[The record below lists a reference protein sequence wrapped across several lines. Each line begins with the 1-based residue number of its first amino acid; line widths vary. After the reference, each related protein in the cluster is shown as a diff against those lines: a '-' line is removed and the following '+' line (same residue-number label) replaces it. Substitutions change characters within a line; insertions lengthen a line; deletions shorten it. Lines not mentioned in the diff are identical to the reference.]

1 MIARSPSRLPKRSRS
16 PGGPSA
22 TGEAWT
28 PLRPTCSVS
37 PGDALAA
44 GSDEARAAD
53 QVATLAAEAT
63 GASACVVWRYEQQ
76 GPVLAALSGTALPA
90 AVALEAV
97 GRARNVPDSLA
108 VESLEEG
115 GAVVTLQLG
124 EPPQGALQL
133 LLADEP
139 HPSDPLLDRLGIFAV
154 RAAHALRAGERRQ
167 TLSVELERT
176 RALLTIVGQAIA
188 QLSLAHTLDTAIE
201 HVSGLL
207 GAERLAVYLTS
218 EPGRLE
224 PAAERGLTGPHARVA
239 ERLLELLLG
248 PARGRGLLGIPYAAS
263 DPRLSGV
270 LEVLEEL
277 GLEAAIAVPL
287 RVRDDLIGLLAVYPA
302 AGRELTEN
310 EEQLLRSLAAQ
321 LAVAVQNARLHEET
335 KLADEERKVALDAE
349 REASRRLQALYEISR
364 VFSESLSLD
373 LTLEAVTRTI
383 VETLEVDAASLR
395 MPDGRGALLEPV
407 AMHVREE
414 RLAEPLKAILSLPQP
429 LSPVRPNVFR
439 SGRAAPPRPAQRRVA
454 RPGARAARPVSG
466 EGLDRGGHPA
476 RHAGRDPRD
485 ADARLARPRPADR
498 RRDARGRLVDRRPG
512 RARARQ
518 RAPLPA
524 AEAVRRLDAALAA
537 AARASA
543 TPPGWTSAPS
553 TPPRREM
560 DVGGDVYDFLELAD
574 GRLAVVLGDVTGHGI
589 DAAADMAMAKF
600 VFRSLAREHSE
611 PSEFLAAA
619 NEIVLEEIGDGK
631 FITMLYVTADG
642 RAGEVACASAGH
654 PSPRIV
660 RAGAVEP
667 LEPARARARDRG
679 QPGIRGRAR
688 DAGAGGR
695 RGAVHGRLARGS
707 ARGRAV
713 RRGAARRLAWQARR
727 AARRGAG
734 GGARR
739 RLPSLRRRAGGRL
752 RRRRPQ
758 AHVIEL
764 ARRDGR
770 PLRIGHRGAAALARE
785 NSLEA
790 IGLAV
795 ELGCDL
801 VEFDVHAL
809 GETLVVAHDRPGSA
823 DGLPTLDEVLELLGS
838 AGVGVHLDLKAQ
850 GAERPVAEALR
861 RHGLVERTV
870 VSSFRRPT
878 LSALHLV
885 EPAVRLGR
893 TYPQDRTGLTK
904 RQVFQPPAR
913 AIVRVLRR
921 ALPRRSARCWRAR
934 RQRRPCSTGR
944 WSARPR
950 SPAVTRSARRCSSGR

>member
-1 MIARSPSRLPKRSRS
+1 MAVTGETRELADLDGALGSIAARTAEVTGADVVVVRLVDESGAAGARAVHAESAALRAELEGSRLPARAVPAEPLEGRDRLS
-16 PGGPSA
+16 PPLLRAAEQLGASGVLQLPVREGHAVVGSLELLRRRGEFTGRERTLALAAADEIALARRAFGDGGGAAAAAPDLLGLA
-22 TGEAWT
+22 
-28 PLRPTCSVS
+28 
-37 PGDALAA
+37 GDALAA
-44 GSDEARAAD
+44 GSDETRAAD

-76 GPVLAALSGTALPA
+76 GPVLAALSGTTLPA

-97 GRARNVPDSLA
+97 GRSRDVPGSLA

-139 HPSDPLLDRLGIFAV
+139 HPSDPVLDRLGIFAV

-167 TLSVELERT
+167 TLAVELERT

-188 QLSLAHTLDTAIE
+188 QLSLSHTLDTAIE

-207 GAERLAVYLTS
+207 GAERLAVYLSS

-248 PARGRGLLGIPYAAS
+248 PARGRGLLGIPYATS

-270 LEVLEEL
+270 LDVLEEL

-310 EEQLLRSLAAQ
+310 EEQLLRALAAQ

-395 MPDGRGALLEPV
+395 MPDGRGAVLEPV

-439 SGRAAPPRPAQRRVA
+439 SGRAV
-454 RPGARAARPVSG
+454 
-466 EGLDRGGHPA
+466 LL
-476 RHAGRDPRD
+476 DPRS
-485 ADARLARPRPADR
+485 AASLGPAHEPLVPFLEKGSTAAVIPLATQAEILGTLTLVSLDPDRPIDGAT
-498 RRDARGRLVDRRPG
+498 
-512 RARARQ
+512 
-518 RAPLPA
+518 
-524 AEAVRRLDAALAA
+524 LDAASSIAGQAALALDN
-537 AARASA
+537 ARLYQQQKQFADSMQRSLLPRERPRVVGLDIGAVYAS
-543 TPPGWTSAPS
+543 SA
-553 TPPRREM
+553 RM

-611 PSEFLAAA
+611 PSDFLAAA
-619 NEIVLEEIGDGK
+619 NEIVLEEIGEGK

-642 RAGEVACASAGH
+642 RAGELACASAGH

-667 LEPARARARDRG
+667 LSLRG
-679 QPGIRGRAR
+679 LALGIAGDQAYEAERVTLGPG
-688 DAGAGGR
+688 DA
-695 RGAVHGRLARGS
+695 AVLFTDGLLE
-707 ARGRAV
+707 
-713 RRGAARRLAWQARR
+713 ARREGELYGEERLDASLAKH
-727 AARRGAG
+727 AG
-734 GGARR
+734 
-739 RLPSLRRRAGGRL
+739 LPAE
-752 RRRRPQ
+752 
-758 AHVIEL
+758 EL
-764 ARRDGR
+764 AV
-770 PLRIGHRGAAALARE
+770 A
-785 NSLEA
+785 
-790 IGLAV
+790 
-795 ELGCDL
+795 L
-801 VEFDVHAL
+801 VEDCRAFG
-809 GETLVVAHDRPGSA
+809 GELADDCAVV
-823 DGLPTLDEVLELLGS
+823 VL
-838 AGVGVHLDLKAQ
+838 K
-850 GAERPVAEALR
+850 
-861 RHGLVERTV
+861 RT
-870 VSSFRRPT
+870 
-878 LSALHLV
+878 
-885 EPAVRLGR
+885 
-893 TYPQDRTGLTK
+893 
-904 RQVFQPPAR
+904 
-913 AIVRVLRR
+913 
-921 ALPRRSARCWRAR
+921 
-934 RQRRPCSTGR
+934 
-944 WSARPR
+944 
-950 SPAVTRSARRCSSGR
+950 

>member
-1 MIARSPSRLPKRSRS
+1 MAVTGETRELAGLDEALGSIAARTAEVTGADVVVVRLVDDSGAAGARAVHAESAALRAELEGSRVPARAVPAEPLEERDRLPPPLLRAAEQLGASGVLQLPVREGNAVVGS
-16 PGGPSA
+16 LELLRRRGEFVGRDRTLALAAAEEIALARRAFGDGGGLDAAAPDLLGLA
-22 TGEAWT
+22 
-28 PLRPTCSVS
+28 
-37 PGDALAA
+37 GDALAA

-154 RAAHALRAGERRQ
+154 RAAHALRASERRQ

-439 SGRAAPPRPAQRRVA
+439 SGRA
-454 RPGARAARPVSG
+454 
-466 EGLDRGGHPA
+466 LLL
-476 RHAGRDPRD
+476 DPRS
-485 ADARLARPRPADR
+485 AASLGPAHEPLVPFLEKGSTAAVIPLATQAEILGTLTLVSLDPDRPID
-498 RRDARGRLVDRRPG
+498 GETLE
-512 RARARQ
+512 
-518 RAPLPA
+518 A
-524 AEAVRRLDAALAA
+524 ASSIAGQAALALDNARLYQQQKQFADSMQRSLLPRERPRA
-537 AARASA
+537 AGLDVGAVYASSAR
-543 TPPGWTSAPS
+543 
-553 TPPRREM
+553 M

-667 LEPARARARDRG
+667 LSLRGLALGIAGSQAYEAEHVTLEPG
-679 QPGIRGRAR
+679 
-688 DAGAGGR
+688 DA
-695 RGAVHGRLARGS
+695 AVLFTDGLLE
-707 ARGRAV
+707 
-713 RRGAARRLAWQARR
+713 ARREGELY
-727 AARRGAG
+727 GEE
-734 GGARR
+734 
-739 RLPSLRRRAGGRL
+739 RLDASLGRHASL
-752 RRRRPQ
+752 P
-758 AHVIEL
+758 AEEL
-764 ARRDGR
+764 AV
-770 PLRIGHRGAAALARE
+770 A
-785 NSLEA
+785 
-790 IGLAV
+790 
-795 ELGCDL
+795 L
-801 VEFDVHAL
+801 VEDCRAFG
-809 GETLVVAHDRPGSA
+809 GELADDCAVV
-823 DGLPTLDEVLELLGS
+823 VL
-838 AGVGVHLDLKAQ
+838 K
-850 GAERPVAEALR
+850 
-861 RHGLVERTV
+861 RT
-870 VSSFRRPT
+870 
-878 LSALHLV
+878 
-885 EPAVRLGR
+885 
-893 TYPQDRTGLTK
+893 
-904 RQVFQPPAR
+904 
-913 AIVRVLRR
+913 
-921 ALPRRSARCWRAR
+921 
-934 RQRRPCSTGR
+934 
-944 WSARPR
+944 
-950 SPAVTRSARRCSSGR
+950 